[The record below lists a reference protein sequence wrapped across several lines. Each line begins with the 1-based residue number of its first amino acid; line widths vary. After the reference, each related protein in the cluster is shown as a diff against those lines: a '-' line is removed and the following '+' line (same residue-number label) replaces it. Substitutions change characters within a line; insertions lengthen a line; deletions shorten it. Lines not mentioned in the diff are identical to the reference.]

1 MYVKNSFWSK
11 QRSHWQCW
19 QGCFGQCYH
28 KHYRAEHAIDFLV
41 NWWSVWRQSNQ
52 CKICE
57 IGVASYLLARMV
69 GGLARGGFINV
80 VTELLYVVS
89 GEGGGGVFSDTG
101 SGVSNGGL
109 YMMKYT
115 FSINKKLCCLV
126 VVAQHLLSQE
136 LLQWFGW
143 HRRWWHIVLWC
154 GVGCWE
160 WQDWWSIAPYFTA
173 PY

>member
-80 VTELLYVVS
+80 VTELFYVVS
-89 GEGGGGVFSDTG
+89 GGGGF
-101 SGVSNGGL
+101 
-109 YMMKYT
+109 
-115 FSINKKLCCLV
+115 V
-126 VVAQHLLSQE
+126 VVL
-136 LLQWFGW
+136 
-143 HRRWWHIVLWC
+143 VLGLVMVDC
-154 GVGCWE
+154 A
-160 WQDWWSIAPYFTA
+160 WWSILLVSTKTLLPSCCSSASVVSRTA
-173 PY
+173 SVIWLA